1 MTPASVRFGRLAT
14 RIVLSTGRSSQ
25 LPVLLSCHRRFS
37 TTNPRQEKR
46 YTADHEWIDLP
57 RGTTIGT
64 IGITTHAAHELGDVV
79 YVELPSL
86 STEFSA
92 GDILGAIESVK
103 SASDIKTPVTGIITA
118 VNSLLEEKPSIINA
132 KPEEGG
138 ADGGW
143 VAKIEVTE
151 MGVTEWEG
159 LMTEEEYKASLN

>member
-1 MTPASVRFGRLAT
+1 MTSAAVQFGRLAA
-14 RIVLSTGRSSQ
+14 RIVPSTGRCSQ
-25 LPVLLSCHRRFS
+25 LPVFVPWYRRFS
-37 TTNPRQEKR
+37 TTNPKQEKR

-57 RGTTIGT
+57 RGTTVGT

-86 STEFSA
+86 STEVSA

-143 VAKIEVTE
+143 VAKIEVGQT
-151 MGVTEWEG
+151 GVAEWEG